1 MLVHA
6 WSNDTDFSLTY
17 GTPYARGRN
26 ILWIGLTSS
35 VYISIHH
42 YVQAN
47 TAFWVPKV
55 MIIDNYVCLF
65 VKLQKTC
72 HGGFDINVRQDDCG
86 I

>member
-6 WSNDTDFSLTY
+6 WSNDIDFSLTY
-17 GTPYARGRN
+17 GTRGGN

-35 VYISIHH
+35 VYVSIHH

-47 TAFWVPKV
+47 TAFLVPKV

-65 VKLQKTC
+65 VKLQKLVME
-72 HGGFDINVRQDDCG
+72 DLI
-86 I
+86 